1 MKTLQLH
8 EAKARLSELI
18 EAVMK
23 GEEVVISRYG
33 KPVAK
38 LVGLT
43 EPKER
48 ELGFYPIDFQS
59 DLLEPTDKEI
69 INAFYGTDYSAE

>member
-18 EAVMK
+18 DTVSG
-23 GEEVVISRYG
+23 GEEILISRYD

-38 LVGLT
+38 LVALAKP
-43 EPKER
+43 EAR
-48 ELGFYPIDFQS
+48 ELGFYPIKFQS
-59 DLLEPTDKEI
+59 DLLEPTDDEV
-69 INAFYGTDYSAE
+69 TDVFCGVE

>member
-18 EAVMK
+18 DAVSG
-23 GEEVVISRYG
+23 GEEILISRYG

-38 LVGLT
+38 LVGLSKP
-43 EPKER
+43 EER
-48 ELGFYPIDFQS
+48 ELGFHPIAFQS
-59 DLLEPTDKEI
+59 DLLEPTDDEVI
-69 INAFYGTDYSAE
+69 DAFYGIE

>member
-18 EAVMK
+18 DAVTK
-23 GEEVVISRYG
+23 GEEIVISRYG

-38 LVGLT
+38 LVGLVK
-43 EPKER
+43 PER
-48 ELGFYPIDFQS
+48 ELGLYPTEFKS
-59 DLLEPTDKEI
+59 DLLEPTEDETI
-69 INAFYGTDYSAE
+69 DAFYDAEQV

>member
-18 EAVMK
+18 DAVTR
-23 GEEVVISRYG
+23 GEEIVISRYG

-43 EPKER
+43 QPEER
-48 ELGFYPIDFQS
+48 ELGLYPITFQS
-59 DLLEPTDKEI
+59 DLLTPTDDEMI
-69 INAFYGTDYSAE
+69 DAFYDVAE

>member
-18 EAVMK
+18 DAVIK
-23 GEEVVISRYG
+23 GEEIVISRYG

-38 LVGLT
+38 LVGLAT
-43 EPKER
+43 EKR
-48 ELGFYPIDFQS
+48 ELGLYPIDFTS
-59 DLLEPTDKEI
+59 DLLEPTEDEI
-69 INAFYGTDYSAE
+69 IDAFYDAK

>member
-8 EAKARLSELI
+8 EAKARLSELVD
-18 EAVMK
+18 AVQA
-23 GEEVVISRYG
+23 GEEIVISRYG

-43 EPKER
+43 KPGTR
-48 ELGFYPIDFQS
+48 ELGFHPIAFTS
-59 DLLEPTDKEI
+59 DLLEPTGDDVLA
-69 INAFYGTDYSAE
+69 NFYGDDAD